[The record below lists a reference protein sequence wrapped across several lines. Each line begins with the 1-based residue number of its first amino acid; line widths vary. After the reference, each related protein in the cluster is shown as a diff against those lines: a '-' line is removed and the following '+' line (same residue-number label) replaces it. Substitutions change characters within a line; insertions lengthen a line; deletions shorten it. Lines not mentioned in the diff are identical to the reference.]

1 MQYTSIKKSTCKRS
15 NRGFSSI
22 EALVAMLIMSFGM
35 LALVSMQN
43 TFSVTADAAKLR
55 SEATRLAQQ
64 KIDELR
70 AFEQVVAES
79 GKFSFNANVIS
90 STSATQETLTP
101 VSNTTFSRS
110 WTVTPNSTGMYK
122 SINVTVAW
130 TDRQGNQSLSL
141 ATVISRSDP
150 SEIGTLGVGPGTTIV
165 RKPKNRN
172 INIPYPAVTI
182 QGGRSAFQPP
192 GSSVVIVFDNT
203 TGNVKGKCTGASL
216 PTEGSDVDLSV
227 KDSGCDENEGYLLS
241 GYVRFCTGNS
251 GNCGVPNQPG
261 DDGAKYANASDETK
275 ALDSTNPLQ
284 LLDTSNQTT
293 GTPTLICY
301 SSRQVTLNDGN
312 NAMETIPQY
321 PDNEIK
327 ARFISYA
334 CIVYPINHDSNP
346 KTPDRWWGRVTLNPS
361 GWTIGSSNSN
371 YKVCRFTADYD
382 TSGSMS
388 NNEHPLWYRGVT
400 GALDSQNYL
409 VVQGD
414 ASCPNDK
421 PTDPV
426 NGDFVNANTVI
437 HQTSGSSATGS
448 ELSFTCKTIACSGS
462 NKVSLEPS
470 TLSTDLPT
478 Q

>member
-1 MQYTSIKKSTCKRS
+1 MQYTSIKKSACKRS

-101 VSNTTFSRS
+101 VSNTTFLRS

-122 SINVTVAW
+122 SINVTVDW

-172 INIPYPAVTI
+172 INIPYPAVSI
-182 QGGRSAFQPP
+182 QGGGSAFQPP
-192 GSSVVIVFDNT
+192 GSGVVIVFDNT
-203 TGNVKGKCTGASL
+203 TGNVKGKCTGASGASL
-216 PTEGSDVDLSV
+216 PIEGGTVNLAA
-227 KDSGCDENEGYLLS
+227 SGCDTDTGYLLS
-241 GYVRFCTGNS
+241 GYVRFCTSN
-251 GNCGVPNQPG
+251 NCGPNQPG
-261 DDGAKYANASDETK
+261 DAGATYANATDTTLPLNS
-275 ALDSTNPLQ
+275 STPLE
-284 LLDTSNQTT
+284 LADTSNQTA
-293 GTPTLICY
+293 GNPTMICY
-301 SSRQVTLNDGN
+301 SSRQVTLNNGVNAADTGQAN
-312 NAMETIPQY
+312 NLVS
-321 PDNEIK
+321 

-334 CIVYPINHDSNP
+334 CIVRPVDHDSNSN
-346 KTPDRWWGRVTLNPS
+346 TQERWWGRVTLNPS

-371 YKVCRFTADYD
+371 YKVCRFSADYD
-382 TSGSMS
+382 LSGTMS

-400 GALDSQNYL
+400 GALDSQNFL
-409 VVQGD
+409 VIQGD
-414 ASCPNDK
+414 ANCPNDK

-426 NGDFVNANTVI
+426 NGDFVNANTVV
-437 HQTSGSSATGS
+437 HQTSGNSATGS